1 VKYLTDCVE
10 ELVKKQNRDEKN
22 EEPIYGIPGSSRTTG
37 SQQEPIFISD
47 DDIKIKVEF
56 DITGPT
62 TTENTATKKRASGK
76 RAETS
81 DRTRRDTKRTR
92 SGIKRTRSGI
102 KRTRSG
108 TERST
113 RQGEKSGDTST
124 GTTTTAT
131 PTTATTGKGKG
142 KERARSDSSEHTS
155 SDNSSSSSTSSTSP
169 NIERASNV
177 FFKKEKMPNDL
188 RESLRVIKNNHLL
201 LFFYILTIDIIY
213 YSGRLFVIMTRYRT
227 KTGSS

>member
-1 VKYLTDCVE
+1 VKNQKRNE
-10 ELVKKQNRDEKN
+10 RN

-47 DDIKIKVEF
+47 DDIKIKEES

-62 TTENTATKKRASGK
+62 TTETKKRASGK
-76 RAETS
+76 RT
-81 DRTRRDTKRTR
+81 
-92 SGIKRTRSGI
+92 SGIRTT
-102 KRTRSG
+102 K
-108 TERST
+108 RST

-131 PTTATTGKGKG
+131 TTTATTGKGKG

-155 SDNSSSSSTSSTSP
+155 SDNSSSSSTSTTSP
-169 NIERASNV
+169 NRERASNV

-188 RESLRVIKNNHLL
+188 RESLRVIKKNNLLL

-213 YSGRLFVIMTRYRT
+213 IAGGYSSL
-227 KTGSS
+227 

>member
-1 VKYLTDCVE
+1 MKNQE
-10 ELVKKQNRDEKN
+10 RNERN

-47 DDIKIKVEF
+47 DDIKIKEES

-62 TTENTATKKRASGK
+62 TTETKKRAGGK
-76 RAETS
+76 RT
-81 DRTRRDTKRTR
+81 
-92 SGIKRTRSGI
+92 SGIRTT
-102 KRTRSG
+102 K
-108 TERST
+108 RST

-124 GTTTTAT
+124 RTTTTAT
-131 PTTATTGKGKG
+131 TTTATTGKGKG

-155 SDNSSSSSTSSTSP
+155 SDNSSSSTSTTSP
-169 NIERASNV
+169 NRERASNV

-188 RESLRVIKNNHLL
+188 RESLRVIKKNNFLL

-213 YSGRLFVIMTRYRT
+213 IAGGYSSL
-227 KTGSS
+227 